1 MRATYLLLA
10 AVLIIPASE
19 PSISQPNAAVGEP
32 QGMVTTPIV
41 RTRLTSSNQPLRLP
55 SGASELVAVTVD
67 IPAGGATSVH
77 QHPWSRFAYV
87 EKGSLR
93 VNNHDTGEAK
103 VYKPGQV
110 LTEAV
115 GQWHEGRAISG
126 PVRFIVFDIVPPG
139 VINTV
144 GRPASKT

>member
-1 MRATYLLLA
+1 VRATYLLLA
-10 AVLIIPASE
+10 AVLIIPTSR
-19 PSISQPNAAVGEP
+19 PSISQPNAAVSEP
-32 QGMVTTPIV
+32 KGMVTTPIA
-41 RTRLTSSNQPLRLP
+41 RTQLTSSNQPLRLP

-67 IPAGGATSVH
+67 ISAGGATSVH

-93 VNNHDTGEAK
+93 VINHDTGEAK
-103 VYKPGQV
+103 VFEPGQV

-126 PVRFIVFDIVPPG
+126 PVRLIVFDIVPPG
-139 VINTV
+139 VVNTV
-144 GRPASKT
+144 GRPVAKT